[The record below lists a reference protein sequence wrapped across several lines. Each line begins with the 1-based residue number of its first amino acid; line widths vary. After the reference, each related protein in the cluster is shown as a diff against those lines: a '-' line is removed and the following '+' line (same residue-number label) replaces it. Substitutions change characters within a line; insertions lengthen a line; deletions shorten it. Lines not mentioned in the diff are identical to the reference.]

1 MLSKGLIEWI
11 QYDERTTF
19 LLDTDDENNI
29 KYIVVYRYKMCQDE
43 SFEILANLSIPY
55 YQKWWDENRLQHD
68 MVEKKYKGAY
78 LIFRLDHEPL
88 PYELN
93 NLYNSSFTQDKDDP
107 YDWKYRLDNIQWNKR
122 KEL

>member
-29 KYIVVYRYKMCQDE
+29 KYIILYGRKMCQE
-43 SFEILANLSIPY
+43 ERFEILANLSIPY

-68 MVEKKYKGAY
+68 MVEKRYKGAY
-78 LIFRLDHEPL
+78 LIFTLEYEPL
-88 PYELN
+88 DYELYY
-93 NLYNSSFTQDKDDP
+93 LYCSSFTQDKDNP
-107 YDWKYRLDNIQWNKR
+107 YDWKYRLDNVQWNK
-122 KEL
+122 KVD

>member
-1 MLSKGLIEWI
+1 MFSKGLIEWI

-68 MVEKKYKGAY
+68 MVEKKYNGAY

-88 PYELN
+88 RYELH
-93 NLYNSSFTQDKDDP
+93 NLYCSSFTQDKDNP
-107 YDWKYRLDNIQWNKR
+107 YDWKYRLDNVQWNKR
-122 KEL
+122 DE

>member
-1 MLSKGLIEWI
+1 MLNKGLIERI

-29 KYIVVYRYKMCQDE
+29 KYILAYRYKMCQDE

-78 LIFRLDHEPL
+78 LIYRLNHEPL
-88 PYELN
+88 KYELN

-107 YDWKYRLDNIQWNKR
+107 YDWKYRLDNIQWNK
-122 KEL
+122 KG

>member
-1 MLSKGLIEWI
+1 MLSKDLIEWI

-29 KYIVVYRYKMCQDE
+29 KYILVYRYKMCQDE

-78 LIFRLDHEPL
+78 LIYRLNHEPL
-88 PYELN
+88 SYELN
-93 NLYNSSFTQDKDDP
+93 NLYNSSFTQDKDSR
-107 YDWKYRLDNIQWNKR
+107 YDWKYRLDNVQWNKR
-122 KEL
+122 DE

>member
-1 MLSKGLIEWI
+1 MLSKGLIERI

-29 KYIVVYRYKMCQDE
+29 KYILVYRYKMCQDE

-78 LIFRLDHEPL
+78 LIYRLNHEPL

-93 NLYNSSFTQDKDDP
+93 NLYNSSFTQDKDSR
-107 YDWKYRLDNIQWNKR
+107 YDWKYRLDNVQWNKR
-122 KEL
+122 DE

>member
-19 LLDTDDENNI
+19 LLDTDNENNI
-29 KYIVVYRYKMCQDE
+29 KYIIVYGYKMCQDE

-68 MVEKKYKGAY
+68 MLEKKYKGAY
-78 LIFRLDHEPL
+78 LIYRLNHEPL
-88 PYELN
+88 FHELN
-93 NLYNSSFTQDKDDP
+93 NLYNSSFTQDKDDS
-107 YDWKYRLDNIQWNKR
+107 YDWKYRLDNVQWNKR
-122 KEL
+122 DE

>member
-29 KYIVVYRYKMCQDE
+29 NYIIVYRYKMCQDE

-107 YDWKYRLDNIQWNKR
+107 YDWKYRLDNVQWNK
-122 KEL
+122 KG